1 MKYAY
6 QCTDGSPDSVYD
18 LMTDEDYAKF
28 ERLAETLSPG
38 DAVEELA
45 GHEQD

>member
-1 MKYAY
+1 MA
-6 QCTDGSPDSVYD
+6 QTDASPGSVYD
-18 LMTDEDYAKF
+18 LMTGEDYAKF
-28 ERLAETLSPG
+28 ERLAEILSLG